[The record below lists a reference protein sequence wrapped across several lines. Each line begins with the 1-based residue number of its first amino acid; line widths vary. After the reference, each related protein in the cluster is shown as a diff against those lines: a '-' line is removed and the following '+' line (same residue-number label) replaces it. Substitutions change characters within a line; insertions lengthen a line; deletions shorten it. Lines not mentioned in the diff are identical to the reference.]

1 MTSRAAE
8 QTREI
13 LSDFAEHAPAL
24 GHLYRDL
31 HAHPEPSWQEHRTA
45 GALAARLHT
54 AGFKVT
60 QGVGGTGVVGEL
72 RNGDGP
78 VVLVRADMDALPV
91 TERTG
96 LPYAST
102 LDGVMHACGHDVHVT
117 CLAGTAE
124 ALARSRRRW
133 SGTLLAV
140 GQPAEELG
148 EGAEAMVGDPAY
160 ADLARP
166 DVVLG
171 QHVGPFPVGAIVH
184 RPGLIMSAATTV
196 DVRLFG
202 RGGHG
207 SSPEQCVD
215 PIVIAAHLITRL
227 QTIVSRE
234 VSPRESVVV
243 TAGRI
248 HAGTA
253 ANVIPDEAY
262 VALNVRT
269 QSERTRERVLAAIRR
284 IAEAECAAAGAP
296 RPPELTVSGVFP
308 LTVNDA
314 DADARVAAVHA
325 ELFGAEAVLEH
336 GPMMGSEDF
345 SVFGGAEHNGGTA
358 VPANFWFFG
367 GTSWEDWGSAAGET
381 PEEKLANLPGNH
393 SALFAPDPEPSI
405 RAGTT
410 ALTAAALAYLA

>member
-1 MTSRAAE
+1 MTSRATE

-24 GHLYRDL
+24 GELYRDL
-31 HAHPEPSWQEHRTA
+31 HAHPEPGWQEQRTA
-45 GALAARLHT
+45 GVVAARLHA
-54 AGFKVT
+54 AGYKVVE
-60 QGVGGTGVVGEL
+60 GVGGTGVVGEL

-102 LDGVMHACGHDVHVT
+102 IDGVMHACGHDMHVA
-117 CLAGTAE
+117 CLTGTAE
-124 ALARSRRRW
+124 ALARARSRW
-133 SGTLLAV
+133 SGTLLVV

-148 EGAEAMVGDPAY
+148 EGAAAMVRDPAW
-160 ADLARP
+160 AGFARP

-171 QHVGPFPVGAIVH
+171 QHVGPFPAGAIVH

-207 SSPEQCVD
+207 SAPERCVD

-243 TAGRI
+243 TAGQV

-253 ANVIPDEAY
+253 ANVIPDEAR
-262 VALNVRT
+262 VSLNFRV
-269 QSERTRERVLAAIRR
+269 QSERAREQVLSAIRR

-296 RPPELTVSGVFP
+296 RPPEFTVSSEFP
-308 LTVNDA
+308 LTLNDA
-314 DADARVAAVHA
+314 DADARVSSVHT

-345 SVFGGAEHNGGTA
+345 SVFGDAEHNGGTA
-358 VPANFWFFG
+358 VPTNFWFFG
-367 GTSWEDWGSAAGET
+367 GTSWDDWNRAAGET
-381 PEEKLANLPGNH
+381 PEEKLADLPGNH
-393 SALFAPDPEPSI
+393 SALFAPDPDPTI
-405 RAGTT
+405 QVGTT